1 VLEGGYHV
9 AGLTRSVK
17 AVLEEMLDETHISA
31 KRLSLLEKEVDE
43 ETSNLIN
50 KVISGIRPYWKV
62 F

>member
-17 AVLEEMLDETHISA
+17 AVLEEMLDETHVSEA
-31 KRLSLLEKEVDE
+31 RLSSLEKEVDE
-43 ETSNLIN
+43 ETGHLIN
-50 KVISGIRPYWKV
+50 NVISGLRPYWKV